1 MSQKSRVVLSVLVCV
16 GLFTASALVTSALI
30 AQHKRQVSPL
40 EKRQNTVA
48 SPLPELM
55 DKEEGEHSEV
65 DYSAE
70 LPAQLKSSNHYGL
83 LLCGI
88 DHTRSLAD
96 VIIYAQLDLTNHRV
110 QVLQI
115 PRDLFVGTQ
124 TATGKI
130 NSLCLNFNTNDPA
143 KNIRS
148 VVSSQLG
155 LKVDGTAV
163 ITLAGVRSLVDSV
176 GGVTLNLER
185 AIEFLP
191 GKTIPAGSQTLSGE
205 QAEWLLRYRKGY
217 EMGDLDRLKV
227 QKQFMLAAM
236 QSVKNLGKFKTF
248 KIAAKN
254 FGHVKTT
261 IPFSEIRSLI
271 DVGMGLSTDSISI
284 QTLPVYGVTYHGY
297 SALCIN
303 RFKLADMLN
312 ASVRAGNPVDPWALQ
327 LAYPPEGSEQP
338 PANVPRQKETD
349 SLFDFSWDYEEPN
362 NAYNDS
368 DAEGVVIRNND

>member
-1 MSQKSRVVLSVLVCV
+1 MSQKSRVFLSVLVCV
-16 GLFTASALVTSALI
+16 GLFAASALVTSALI
-30 AQHKRQVSPL
+30 AQHRRQVSPL
-40 EKRQNTVA
+40 EKRQNTSV
-48 SPLPELM
+48 SPQPQLLVEQ
-55 DKEEGEHSEV
+55 EGEHSEV

-124 TATGKI
+124 SVTGKI
-130 NSLCLNFNTNDPA
+130 NSLCLNFNTEEPA

-163 ITLAGVRSLVDSV
+163 ITLAGVRALVDSV
-176 GGVTLNLER
+176 GGVTINLER

-191 GKTIPAGSQTLSGE
+191 GKTIPAGPQTLSGE

-227 QKQFMLAAM
+227 QKQFMLSAM
-236 QSVKNLGKFKTF
+236 QSVKNLGKFKAF

-271 DVGMGLSTDSISI
+271 DVSMGLSTDSVTI

-297 SALCIN
+297 SVLCIN
-303 RFKLADMLN
+303 RFKLAEMLN

-338 PANVPRQKETD
+338 LPNEPRQEETD
-349 SLFDFSWDYEEPN
+349 SLFDFSWDYEDPN
-362 NAYNDS
+362 NEYNDNN
-368 DAEGVVIRNND
+368 AEGVVIRKND